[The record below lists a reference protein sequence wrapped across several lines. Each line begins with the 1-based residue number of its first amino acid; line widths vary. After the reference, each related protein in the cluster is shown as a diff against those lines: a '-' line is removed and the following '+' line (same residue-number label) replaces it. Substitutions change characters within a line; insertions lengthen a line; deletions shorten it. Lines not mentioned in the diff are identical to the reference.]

1 MKDFGAGRSAAGPNL
16 LHYGAIGRRGTG
28 GVDRPTRDIT
38 VAPAP
43 GAEDEFPACADVF
56 HDALVSHRGIAA
68 IEMNRQAHT
77 LTLRYDPTQVSLS
90 AVEALTQRLGLLVE
104 RRFERCTLEIE
115 GLSCR
120 GCSAGLERRLAA
132 LGPVASVAVNP
143 AAASLTVS
151 YDAGISSVQIA
162 TYVRAFGYRAR
173 VGERAR
179 SLWRRHRPFLLSV
192 AAGAGL
198 LMAWSMGALGGPRAL
213 PAVGYGLAYLLGG
226 GPAAAA
232 ALRSL
237 RRRELGINI
246 LMVIAAIAAGAV
258 GHWDEGAILLF
269 LFSLASSLEAY
280 AMGRT
285 RRAIAALTALR
296 PDVALVRRGEQE
308 VMVPVEALA
317 RGDRVVVRPGE
328 RLPADGV
335 VASGESAVNEAPI
348 TGESMPV
355 AKGPGSPVYAGTING
370 GGALEVTV
378 TRLAGET
385 TLAKIIHLVAQAQSV
400 KATTQR
406 IIDRFGEVYVPAVL
420 GVVALAALIPILAG
434 REPLTALYRATVL
447 LVVCSP
453 CALVIS
459 TPASVLSAIANAA
472 RHGVLFKGG
481 VHLETAAR
489 VRVLAFDKT
498 GTLTQ
503 GTPAVTDVVSAGGVT
518 TEEVLAVAAAL
529 ERRSEHPLARAVL
542 AEAARRGIAA
552 GEVAEVRALVGRGV
566 RGRVNGHEAYIGN
579 ASLLAEFQHRLPADL
594 EAAKARLEGQGKTV
608 VCVGGQRPLGLV
620 AVADP
625 PRPDAASAL
634 SALRRVG
641 IVRTVMLTG
650 DNARVAQAIA
660 RAVGVDEA
668 HADMLPQDKVHR
680 IRAMVE
686 ESGAVAMVGD
696 GINDAPA
703 LAAAS
708 LGIAMGG
715 AGSDAALETA
725 DVVLMGDD
733 LRRLPYA
740 IALGRRARRVIV
752 QNLAFSS
759 AVIVTLILATLA
771 GWTNLTLGVIGHEGN
786 TLLVVLNG
794 LRLLRIQHTPA

>member
-1 MKDFGAGRSAAGPNL
+1 M
-16 LHYGAIGRRGTG
+16 
-28 GVDRPTRDIT
+28 DRQTREVT
-38 VAPAP
+38 VVSAP
-43 GAEDEFPACADVF
+43 GAEHDFSACADMF
-56 HDALVSHRGIAA
+56 HDALASHRGVVG
-68 IEMNRQAHT
+68 IEMNRHAHT
-77 LTLRYDPTQVSLS
+77 LSLRYDPTQVSLQ
-90 AVEALTQRLGLLVE
+90 AVEALTHRLGLLVE
-104 RRFERCTLEIE
+104 RRFDRCTLEIE
-115 GLSCR
+115 GLTCR

-132 LGPVASVAVNP
+132 LGPVVSVDVNP

-151 YDAGISSVQIA
+151 HDAGVPAAQIA

-173 VGERAR
+173 VGDTAR
-179 SLWRRHRPFLLSV
+179 SLWQRHRPLLFSL
-192 AAGAGL
+192 AAGAAL
-198 LMAWSMGALGGPRAL
+198 LLAWLGGALGAPRGLAWG
-213 PAVGYGLAYLLGG
+213 GYALAYLLGG
-226 GPAAAA
+226 GPAARA
-232 ALRSL
+232 ALIAL
-237 RRRELGINI
+237 RQRALDVNI
-246 LMVIAAIAAGAV
+246 LMVLAAVAAGAV
-258 GHWDEGAILLF
+258 EHWDEGAILLF
-269 LFSLASSLEAY
+269 LFSISSSLEAY
-280 AMGRT
+280 ALGRT

-296 PDVALVRRGEQE
+296 PDTALVRRGDRE
-308 VMVPVEALA
+308 VLVPVETLA
-317 RGDRVVVRPGE
+317 RGDCVVVRPGE

-335 VASGESAVNEAPI
+335 VAAGASAVNEAPI

-355 AKGPGSPVYAGTING
+355 DKRPGSAVYAGTING
-370 GGALEVTV
+370 GGPLEVTV
-378 TRLAGET
+378 ARLAGET

-406 IIDRFGEVYVPAVL
+406 IVDRFGQAYVPAVL
-420 GVVALAALIPILAG
+420 AVAILAALIPILAG
-434 REPLTALYRATVL
+434 HDPFGALYRATVL

-481 VHLETAAR
+481 VHLETAAH

-503 GTPAVTDVVSAGGVT
+503 GSPAVTDVVAAPGT
-518 TEEVLAVAAAL
+518 TPEDALAVGAAL

-542 AEAARRGIAA
+542 AEAARRGLPAA
-552 GEVAEVRALVGRGV
+552 EGAEVHTLIGRGI
-566 RGRVNGHEAYIGN
+566 RGRVNGREAYVGN
-579 ASLLAEFQHRLPADL
+579 AALVAEFRHHLPAEL
-594 EAAKARLEGQGKTV
+594 EAAKARLEGEAKTV
-608 VCVGGQRPLGLV
+608 MCVGAGRVLGLV

-625 PRPDAASAL
+625 PRADAAGAL
-634 SALRRVG
+634 DALRRAG
-641 IVRTVMLTG
+641 IGRVIMLTG
-650 DNARVAQAIA
+650 DNAQVADAIG
-660 RAVGVDEA
+660 RTVGVDEV
-668 HADMLPQDKVHR
+668 HAELLPQDKVHR
-680 IRAMVE
+680 IRSMVE
-686 ESGAVAMVGD
+686 GGGAVAMVGD
-696 GINDAPA
+696 GVNDAPA

-740 IALGRRARRVIV
+740 FALGRRARRVIV

-759 AVIVTLILATLA
+759 AVIATLILATLV

-794 LRLLRIQHTPA
+794 LRLLRTPRSLA

>member
-1 MKDFGAGRSAAGPNL
+1 MDGQ
-16 LHYGAIGRRGTG
+16 
-28 GVDRPTRDIT
+28 TREIR

-43 GAEDEFPACADVF
+43 GTEHDFPACADMF
-56 HDALVSHRGIAA
+56 HNALASHRGILA
-68 IEMNRQAHT
+68 IEMNRQNHT
-77 LTLRYDPTQVSLS
+77 LMLRYDPTQVALPE
-90 AVEALTQRLGLLVE
+90 VEALMQRLGLLVE
-104 RRFERCTLEIE
+104 RRFDRCTLEVE

-120 GCSAGLERRLAA
+120 ACSAGLERRLAA

-143 AAASLTVS
+143 AAGSLTVS
-151 YDAGISSVQIA
+151 YDAGLPAVQIA

-173 VGERAR
+173 VGEAAR
-179 SLWRRHRPFLLSV
+179 SLWQRHRQLLLSV

-198 LMAWSMGALGGPRAL
+198 MLAWAAGGLGAPPAL
-213 PAVGYGLAYLLGG
+213 AWAGYAAAYLLGG
-226 GPAAAA
+226 GPAARS
-232 ALRSL
+232 ALASL
-237 RRRELGINI
+237 QRRELDVNI
-246 LMVIAAIAAGAV
+246 LMVLAAIAAGAV
-258 GHWDEGAILLF
+258 GHWDEGAVLLF
-269 LFSLASSLEAY
+269 LFSISSSLEAY

-285 RRAIAALTALR
+285 RRAIAALTTLR
-296 PDVALVRRGEQE
+296 PDTALVRRGEQE
-308 VMVPVEALA
+308 VLLPVEALVH
-317 RGDRVVVRPGE
+317 GDRVVVRPGE

-348 TGESMPV
+348 TGESLPA
-355 AKGPGSPVYAGTING
+355 AKRPGSPVYAGTING
-370 GGALEVTV
+370 GGPLEVSV
-378 TRLAGET
+378 TRLAGES

-420 GVVALAALIPILAG
+420 GVAILAALVPILAG
-434 REPLTALYRATVL
+434 RDPMASLYRATVL

-481 VHLETAAR
+481 VHLETAAQ

-503 GTPAVTDVVSAGGVT
+503 GTPAVTEVVPAAGVT
-518 TEEVLAVAAAL
+518 AEAALAVAAAI

-542 AEAARRGIAA
+542 AEAARRGLALA
-552 GEVAEVRALVGRGV
+552 EAAEVRALVGRGV
-566 RGRVNGHEAYIGN
+566 RGRVNGREAYVGN
-579 ASLLAEFQHRLPADL
+579 VPLLAEFHHRLPADL
-594 EAAKARLEGQGKTV
+594 EAAKARLEGEGKTV
-608 VCVGGQRPLGLV
+608 VCVGADRVLGLV

-625 PRPDAASAL
+625 PRPDAAGAL
-634 SALRRVG
+634 LALRRAG
-641 IVRTVMLTG
+641 IARAVMLTG
-650 DNARVAQAIA
+650 DNARVAQAIG
-660 RAVGVDEA
+660 RTVGVDEV
-668 HADMLPQDKVHR
+668 HAELLPQDKVHR
-680 IRAMVE
+680 IRAMVG

-696 GINDAPA
+696 GVNDAPA

-740 IALGRRARRVIV
+740 FALGRRARRVIV
-752 QNLAFSS
+752 QNLAFSCT
-759 AVIVTLILATLA
+759 VIATLIVATLA

-794 LRLLRIQHTPA
+794 LRLLRTRRSPA

>member
-1 MKDFGAGRSAAGPNL
+1 
-16 LHYGAIGRRGTG
+16 
-28 GVDRPTRDIT
+28 
-38 VAPAP
+38 
-43 GAEDEFPACADVF
+43 
-56 HDALVSHRGIAA
+56 
-68 IEMNRQAHT
+68 
-77 LTLRYDPTQVSLS
+77 
-90 AVEALTQRLGLLVE
+90 VEALTQRLGLLVE
-104 RRFERCTLEIE
+104 RRFDRCTLEIE
-115 GLSCR
+115 GLTCR

-132 LGPVASVAVNP
+132 LGPVASVTVNP

-151 YDAGISSVQIA
+151 YDAGIPAAQIA
-162 TYVRAFGYRAR
+162 TYVRAFGYRTR
-173 VGERAR
+173 VGDAAR
-179 SLWRRHRPFLLSV
+179 SLWQRHRQLLLSV

-198 LMAWSMGALGGPRAL
+198 LLAWGAGALGAPPAL
-213 PAVGYGLAYLLGG
+213 AVAGYAAAYLLGG
-226 GPAAAA
+226 GPAARA
-232 ALRSL
+232 ALASL
-237 RRRELGINI
+237 RRRELDVNI
-246 LMVIAAIAAGAV
+246 LMVLAAIAAGAV
-258 GHWDEGAILLF
+258 GHWDEGAVLLF
-269 LFSLASSLEAY
+269 LFSFASSLEAY

-285 RRAIAALTALR
+285 RRAIAAITALR
-296 PDVALVRRGEQE
+296 PDTALVRRGEQE
-308 VMVPVEALA
+308 VMVPVDALT
-317 RGDRVVVRPGE
+317 RGDRVLVRPGE

-355 AKGPGSPVYAGTING
+355 TKRPGIQVYAGTING
-370 GGALEVTV
+370 GGPLEVTV

-400 KATTQR
+400 KAATQR

-420 GVVALAALIPILAG
+420 GVAILAALVPILAG
-434 REPLTALYRATVL
+434 RDPMASLYRATVL

-472 RHGVLFKGG
+472 RNGILFKGG
-481 VHLETAAR
+481 VHLEAAAQ

-503 GTPAVTDVVSAGGVT
+503 GTPAVTDVVPAAGVT
-518 TEEVLAVAAAL
+518 AEAALAVAASL

-542 AEAARRGIAA
+542 AEAARHGLAVEEAA
-552 GEVAEVRALVGRGV
+552 DVRALVGRGV
-566 RGRVNGHEAYIGN
+566 RGRVNGREAYVGN
-579 ASLLAEFQHRLPADL
+579 ASLLVEFQHRLPADL
-594 EAAKARLEGQGKTV
+594 EAAKARLEGEGKTV
-608 VCVGGQRPLGLV
+608 VCVGTDRVLGLM

-625 PRPDAASAL
+625 PRADAAAAVT
-634 SALRRVG
+634 ALRHAGIGRV
-641 IVRTVMLTG
+641 VMLTG
-650 DNARVAQAIA
+650 DNARVADAIG
-660 RAVGVDEA
+660 RTVGVDEV
-668 HADMLPQDKVHR
+668 HAELLPQDKVHR

-686 ESGAVAMVGD
+686 GGRTVAMVGD

-708 LGIAMGG
+708 LGIAMGV

-740 IALGRRARRVIV
+740 FALGRRARRVIV

-759 AVIVTLILATLA
+759 AVIATLIVATLA

-794 LRLLRIQHTPA
+794 LRLLRTKRPAA